1 LKEGPDLIEYLIYTF
16 IGIGLTFNCL
26 GTIGLLRFPDVY
38 TRLHAAT
45 KCTTFGSIFTTL
57 AVIIYGFVLW
67 YDGGIA
73 YGILSLHSIVAL
85 VALVVTAATGAHALA
100 RAAHRSGI
108 KPALAVV
115 DKLEER
121 MRK

>member
-1 LKEGPDLIEYLIYTF
+1 MIEYLVYIF
-16 IGIGLTFNCL
+16 ISIGLTFNCL

-45 KCTTFGSIFTTL
+45 KCTTFGSIFTSL
-57 AVIIYGFVLW
+57 AVIVYGFVLW
-67 YDGGIA
+67 YEGTTG
-73 YGILSLHSIVAL
+73 YGILSLHSAVAL

-100 RAAHRSGI
+100 RGTHRHGI

-115 DKLEER
+115 DKLEEE
-121 MRK
+121 RKVKE